1 MADARKPQKADYK
14 IQGSHSRDSKSRS
27 HKKKKENEVEK
38 VKAHQIPE
46 TVTVDDLVKAL
57 DQRGA
62 TGFIKVTELCSALIE
77 EFGGLKGYV
86 KTMKEVFDST
96 ESGHL
101 KARMLESQIKLIT
114 SVNKMMGEDDP
125 VDTMTDDD
133 LAREV
138 KAKFEQFYGATPNG
152 SPGADVGL
160 GVAAVPKTDG
170 GVGQKTERGPQPVP
184 PPPKDG
190 GVPPV

>member
-1 MADARKPQKADYK
+1 MADARRPKKADYK
-14 IQGSHSRDSKSRS
+14 IQGSGDVSRDPKSRS
-27 HKKKKENEVEK
+27 HKKKKESEVEK

-86 KTMKEVFDST
+86 RTMKEVFDST
-96 ESGHL
+96 ESDHL

-114 SVNKMMGEDDP
+114 SVNKMVGEEDP

-133 LAREV
+133 LGREA
-138 KAKFEQFYGATPNG
+138 KAMFEKFYGVPANG
-152 SPGADVGL
+152 SPGPDVGR
-160 GVAAVPKTDG
+160 GVAAVPQTDG
-170 GVGQKTERGPQPVP
+170 GVSKAPERSPEPIP
-184 PPPKDG
+184 PAP
-190 GVPPV
+190 